1 MLNLDTRK
9 KKEMKVTKLVTLNSR
24 KSPRQ
29 KKNLRKKSSLRDP
42 FVKLLLLLLELLRP
56 VIKIA

>member
-24 KSPRQ
+24 KSPRP

-42 FVKLLLLLLELLRP
+42 FVK
-56 VIKIA
+56 